1 MPLNATFVADFT
13 SFLEATQKAID
24 ATERFEKAAGTV
36 GPAYDVAAKQAAA
49 ANDEQAAAQNKLL
62 DNAYKIGRQVGDS
75 LKDIAGKTI
84 EFARVY
90 VDAFAEAERGT
101 ARLTQALK
109 DAGESDATAKV
120 YADIAA
126 ELSKISTFSSG
137 ALTNVETLF
146 TSVGGIKPDQMRD
159 ALQATMDLAA
169 GLAGQGMSLEQAAK
183 LVATAVGSGGEKLG
197 ALKKILGDSIQ
208 PGASFAE
215 IMKAI
220 NDKFGGQAAADL
232 KTYGGEMEHLKN
244 QIGDLNEKIGAV
256 LVPALTKMLELF
268 QSLPDGV
275 QETIIGIVAIGTA
288 LAPVLVSIAS
298 LISILGST
306 GLGGALGAAASAIGT
321 FVVWAGEAIV
331 AIVGWPALIV
341 AALAAAVVLIVKYW
355 DQIVDAVKWA
365 WEQLKIFFGKIGDL
379 TMTVVDWFK
388 RMYEGIKLWIAD
400 KFAALVDFVGS
411 IVGKL
416 VDWFLWAYN
425 TIIGH
430 SIVPDLI
437 SGIAKEF
444 GKLDRV
450 MVDPTLAAVA
460 AVTDGLDSIGAPE
473 LGGATLSAGALAAAG
488 RAGAGGT
495 VINITMSG
503 MMGTDDPQTRA
514 ALRDVISSA
523 LMSGM
528 RGTRLMGTT

>member
-1 MPLNATFVADFT
+1 MPLNASFVADFT

-24 ATERFEKAAGTV
+24 ATERFEKAAGLV
-36 GPAYDVAAKQAAA
+36 GPAYDIAAKQAAA
-49 ANDEQAAAQNKLL
+49 ANEEQAAAQNKLL

-75 LKDIAGKTI
+75 LKDIASKTI
-84 EFARVY
+84 EFASVY
-90 VDAFAEAERGT
+90 VEAFAEAERGT

-109 DAGESDATAKV
+109 DAGETDATAKV

-126 ELSKISTFSSG
+126 ELSKISTFSTG

-146 TSVGGIKPDQMRD
+146 TTVGGIKPDQMRE
-159 ALQATMDLAA
+159 ALEATMNLAA
-169 GLAGQGMSLEQAAK
+169 GMAGSGMSLEQAAK
-183 LVATAVGSGGEKLG
+183 LVATAVGSQGEKLTG
-197 ALKKILGDSIQ
+197 LKRILGDTIEK
-208 PGASFAE
+208 GATFEE

-232 KTYGGEMEHLKN
+232 KTYAGQMEHLKN

-256 LVPALTKMLELF
+256 LVPALTKLLELF

-275 QETIIGIVAIGTA
+275 QEMIIGIVAIGTA

-298 LISILGST
+298 LINILGSA
-306 GLGGALGAAASAIGT
+306 GLGGALGGAISAIGS
-321 FVVWAGEAIV
+321 FLLYAGEAVV

-355 DQIVDAVKWA
+355 DEIVAGIKWA
-365 WEQLKIFFGKIGDL
+365 WEKIKEIFSKIGEA
-379 TMTVVDWFK
+379 TTAVVDWFK

-437 SGIAKEF
+437 SGIASEF
-444 GKLDRV
+444 RKLDRV
-450 MVDPTLAAVA
+450 MVDPTLDAVA
-460 AVTDGLDSIGAPE
+460 AVSAGLDSIGAPE
-473 LGGATLSAGALAAAG
+473 LGGSTLSAGALAAAS

-495 VINITMSG
+495 VVNITMSG